1 MRYRRYRRFL
11 LAFVV
16 FLGATSMVAG
26 RPEQPM
32 HTLQG
37 HAESV
42 ISMNERFQQVF
53 GPAPALAS
61 SPFLGLAVL
70 TGAALVVD
78 QPFIANS
85 DSAFV
90 RELRQNLILR
100 QARGYASW
108 WLFAILLVLAL
119 VTMALNSGKLQ
130 GSIGKGAHLV
140 EAGLVAAVYIA
151 MIVQALGSGGNASTL
166 APQPSHGLVLAGFVP
181 ALDFGRVTLVITA
194 AIALAPFM
202 FVRFAFDVLVWIS
215 PFPLIDLLF
224 QIAKTILTLF
234 FLAIYLMNP
243 IAAALLAL
251 LFYIPALLLLPWASR
266 LFSFAFR
273 IIVKPLLSRLF
284 SVFNARLHD
293 RRARIDVRLGTLGLA
308 CSANVVRA
316 RGFKKRQAVA
326 IVQTSEHTL
335 LQPLRRPNAA
345 RVLAAA
351 GEQVVIGRALAWI
364 DLRVISPDGRTLDQ
378 IALPYSLAPDY
389 QTICRALGAQDKGH
403 VGLKQLLRSAAQKAK
418 HGASA
423 AAHAAQ
429 EQLDKHLIN
438 PKIT

>member
-1 MRYRRYRRFL
+1 MRYRRFL
-11 LAFVV
+11 LAFAV
-16 FLGATSMVAG
+16 LLSATSMVAG
-26 RPEQPM
+26 RPEQPI

-37 HAESV
+37 HAANV

-90 RELRQNLILR
+90 RELRQNIILR

-119 VTMALNSGKLQ
+119 VTTALNSGKLQ

-151 MIVQALGSGGNASTL
+151 LIAQALGPDGNASTVT
-166 APQPSHGLVLAGFVP
+166 PQPSHGLVLAGFVP
-181 ALDFGRVTLVITA
+181 AMDFGRVTLIITA

-202 FVRFAFDVLVWIS
+202 FVRFAFDVLIWIS
-215 PFPLIDLLF
+215 PFPFIDFLF

-234 FLAIYLMNP
+234 FLAVYLMNP
-243 IAAALLAL
+243 VAAALLAL
-251 LFYIPALLLLPWASR
+251 LFYVPALLLLPWAAR

-273 IIVKPLLSRLF
+273 IVVKPLLSRVF
-284 SVFNARLHD
+284 SVFTARLQD
-293 RRARIDVRLGTLGLA
+293 RTARVDVRLGTPMLA
-308 CSANVVRA
+308 CSANVVKA

-326 IVQTSEHTL
+326 IVQTSEHSL

-345 RVLAAA
+345 RALAAA
-351 GEQVVIGRALAWI
+351 GDQVVIGRALAWI
-364 DLRVISPDGRTLDQ
+364 DLRVVGPDGRTLDQ
-378 IALPYSLAPDY
+378 IALPHSLAPEY
-389 QTICRALGAQDKGH
+389 LTICRTLGAQDRGY
-403 VGLKQLLRSAAQKAK
+403 VGLQRLLRSATQKAK
-418 HGASA
+418 HGVSA

-438 PKIT
+438 PKST